1 MSWLLREHWCT
12 NMNQAV
18 GNLAEQMERGL
29 DAEQL
34 TLLREAAKLAWDMG
48 VELYLVG
55 GPVRDL
61 LLQRPQLDLDLVVAG
76 DGLGFAQAWA
86 DVLGADITVH
96 KPFLTATV
104 VLGEGRSIDVAT
116 ARRESYEHPGA
127 LPTVQ
132 PASIEEDLTRRDFTI
147 NALAVALNPDRWG
160 EVLDPW
166 EGQRDLQAGLIRVLH
181 DESFIDDPTRL
192 IRAVGFEV
200 RLDFSLEEHT
210 LELLQAAVNE
220 SALDL
225 ISAQRRAEVLLPLL
239 DGELAPQILA
249 RMGEL
254 GLLGTMN
261 LGSSLSGELQRKLG
275 EVPAALEALDAPGT
289 GRSAALARLA
299 LVCHDA
305 GTTAATLIDYLQL
318 PGEDGASLTQAM
330 AALASP
336 PPQLTA
342 ASVSPADLYFA
353 LERYSLVALAAL
365 WVSDQALAG
374 RRIQQYGRRLRHIE
388 SDITG
393 DDLVEAGAQPGP
405 GFSQALREA
414 LRVKLNVPSAS
425 AEEQLQATLE
435 YLESVQQ

>member
-1 MSWLLREHWCT
+1 
-12 NMNQAV
+12 MNQ
-18 GNLAEQMERGL
+18 GPDNLSEQMERGL
-29 DAEQL
+29 DADGL
-34 TLLREAAKLAWDMG
+34 ALLRDAGQLAWDTG

-61 LLQRPQLDLDLVVAG
+61 LLQRAQLDLDLVVAG

-96 KPFLTATV
+96 KPFLTAKV

-166 EGQRDLQAGLIRVLH
+166 EGQRDLQAGLIRTLH
-181 DESFIDDPTRL
+181 ARSFLDDPTRL

-200 RLDFSLEEHT
+200 RLGFSLEENT
-210 LELLQAAVNE
+210 RKLLRAAVDE

-225 ISAQRRAEVLLPLL
+225 ISAQRRAEVLLPLV
-239 DGELAPQILA
+239 GEEPGADVLV
-249 RMGEL
+249 RMGDL
-254 GLLGTMN
+254 GLLGSMH
-261 LGSSLSGELQRKLG
+261 LGGLVSQELHGKLQR
-275 EVPAALEALDAPGT
+275 VPTVLEALDAPGT
-289 GRSAALARLA
+289 GRAAALARLA
-299 LVCHDA
+299 LVAHDA
-305 GTTAATLIDYLQL
+305 GTAAATLIDYLQL
-318 PGEDGASLTQAM
+318 SGEEGASLAQAI

-342 ASVSPADLYFA
+342 ASVSPADICFA
-353 LERYSLVALAAL
+353 LERNNIVALAAL
-365 WVSDQALAG
+365 WVSGQEVAR
-374 RRIQQYGRRLRHIE
+374 RRITQYWRELRHIE

-393 DDLVEAGAQPGP
+393 EDLVEAGAQPGP